1 MTGLP
6 PTDPPEPPLPP
17 EHPADFGDE
26 GPPTPVALVSTVD
39 PVAIQVGEVDDERIP
54 DGMVCMGAFLA
65 GRLIARSI
73 VPPEMLADLSN
84 RNVFQDPVR
93 IALAAVERDP
103 GLQCRLFALLPA
115 DQVEEDDED
124 EEPWAASVPKFEDV
138 VADEEQEEAEEEE
151 DDESE
156 DEERVYPLLLGNIV
170 RFRRDRKH
178 PDDLAAEAADVLQTI
193 IADERPLSNIVDK
206 LLDDLLD

>member
-17 EHPADFGDE
+17 EHPADFGDD